1 MSLVDAP
8 LALLD
13 RVLGRRRVAPD
24 DPLVRHLSETLA
36 RLEPDPLF
44 QRRLRGEAIN
54 HYVAGS
60 EMRLAR
66 RDRARREMGRLGRS
80 VLYASV
86 ALALGVTAVGAA
98 AQEAL
103 PGDALYLV
111 KLRLEELRIE
121 IAPASLRPQLVSLV
135 LDERL
140 GELERLTALGAW
152 PQAERAASLVERA
165 AARLAAFGLGPATP
179 GDQAVERHAEVLNR
193 LLAEVPEPA
202 RPGLEHAIAA
212 SGAAT
217 GADVG
222 ADAATPGKGHPGGGG
237 PSADT
242 RSRPSPAGHQTGD

>member
-8 LALLD
+8 QALID

-54 HYVAGS
+54 GLVASG
-60 EMRLAR
+60 ELRLAR
-66 RDRARREMGRLGRS
+66 QRRAQREMGRLGRA

-86 ALALGVTAVGAA
+86 GLALSVTAVGAA
-98 AQEAL
+98 AQQAL
-103 PGDALYLV
+103 PGDALYAV

-121 IAPASLRPQLVSLV
+121 IAPASLRPQLVSLA

-140 GELERLTALGAW
+140 GEMERLTALGAW
-152 PQAERAASLVERA
+152 QQAAEAAGRVDRA
-165 AARLAAFGLGPATP
+165 AARLAAFGLGSAAP
-179 GDQAVERHAEVLNR
+179 GEQAVERHAAALNR
-193 LLAEVPEPA
+193 LLPEVPEAA
-202 RPGLEHAIAA
+202 RPGLEHALEA

-217 GADVG
+217 GADVHDNEATAGSDHSG
-222 ADAATPGKGHPGGGG
+222 ADPVAPSG
-237 PSADT
+237 PPH
-242 RSRPSPAGHQTGD
+242 PSPGAPTKP